1 MGLKDI
7 SPGNGSGEK
16 PGLFVFI
23 RVYEVVWGYGLR
35 VWFIGMVYAGLGLGI
50 VGYGGGLWEHVG

>member
-7 SPGNGSGEK
+7 SPGNGAGEEL
-16 PGLFVFI
+16 GSV

-35 VWFIGMVYAGLGLGI
+35 VWFRGMVYAGLGLGI